1 MGNSMEIA
9 GPFENFCRTISYKWY
24 SKPGIWLV
32 GPNQKP
38 SSSILRDNA
47 TGGVQF
53 SALLC
58 IGPMANVRTCQI
70 NAQVKQNKEK
80 TGKKGGKAKTE
91 DW

>member
-1 MGNSMEIA
+1 MRIFVEPSLIN
-9 GPFENFCRTISYKWY
+9 
-24 SKPGIWLV
+24 GIQSREYRLV
-32 GPNQKP
+32 GRNQKP

-58 IGPMANVRTCQI
+58 IGPMANIRTCQI